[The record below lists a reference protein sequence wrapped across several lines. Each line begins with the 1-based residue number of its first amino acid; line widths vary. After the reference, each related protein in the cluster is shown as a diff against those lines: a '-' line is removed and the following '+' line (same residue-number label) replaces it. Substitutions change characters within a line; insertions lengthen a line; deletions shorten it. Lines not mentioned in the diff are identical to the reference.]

1 MHESQGGLSAG
12 QHGRRPQVR
21 ARWIGYRLYAEA
33 DSATDARLSVG
44 EGIELGA
51 RFEAEVK
58 SHLPEIRAV
67 HVGIRTA
74 EESSA

>member
-44 EGIELGA
+44 EGIELA
-51 RFEAEVK
+51 RCFELAVM
-58 SHLPEIRAV
+58 SHLPESRAV
-67 HVGIRTA
+67 HVGIRAA